1 MYEKNAQKSRY
12 YLHIVYIFNFSSV
25 NGKALLG
32 ISSNNKIVATITHI
46 TTFSNLLAIN
56 SPDDISN
63 YNETIAMYALLD

>member
-1 MYEKNAQKSRY
+1 MKRTLQKSRY
-12 YLHIVYIFNFSSV
+12 YLHIVYIFNFSNV

-32 ISSNNKIVATITHI
+32 ISDNNKIVATITHI

-56 SPDDISN
+56 SPDEINN